1 MVLIRHSFLQMSAMT
16 LGGVIEGDS
25 RMRRYEL
32 EVRMRKRMKKA
43 QGEERT
49 RKDMYRQLRELE
61 AEEQAWENN
70 HNVKGG

>member
-1 MVLIRHSFLQMSAMT
+1 MSAMM

-32 EVRMRKRMKKA
+32 EVRMRQRLRKA
-43 QGEERT
+43 QGEERM

-61 AEEQAWENN
+61 AEERTWEDN
-70 HNVKGG
+70 HNEKG